1 MALRR
6 KHRYD
11 YDLIVIGSGG
21 GGSVAAHIS
30 NNLGKRVAVV
40 ERSEMGGECPNWGC
54 VPTKALLQAAEIY
67 NAARHGQKF
76 GIRGTTLGYNYPSI
90 KAWKDLAVHRTGT
103 WEGDKVYESEGIHVI
118 KGDAHFVSPH
128 EITVN
133 RRHYSAENFL
143 IATGTR
149 SFIPPIEGLEKSGY
163 LTFKEA
169 INLTRPP
176 KSMFVIGAGAIGC
189 EFSELFSIFGT
200 KIYLSDITPRILM
213 KEDEE
218 VGELAKKIFE
228 EKRGMSV
235 LLNAKV
241 IRIVKEGISKRVY
254 YQQGRDIHS
263 VKVDE
268 ILLASGKLAN
278 VGIGLENAGVEYTP
292 KGVQVN
298 EYMQTTAK
306 HIFAAGDVAGPYMFT
321 HMAIYQSR
329 LAANNMWHKHKVAAD
344 YRAVPRCTFVNP
356 EIASVGMSEDECI
369 KRDLKIKKAVAP
381 ISIIGRANTSDVD
394 EGFVKVITRM
404 DGTLIGASIVS
415 PRAGEMI
422 HELTLAVQTE
432 LTAEEVASTI
442 HAFPTW
448 SEAVRVACNKVN
460 LIK

>member
-1 MALRR
+1 MAFGKK
-6 KHRYD
+6 KHRFD
-11 YDLIVIGSGG
+11 YDLIIIGSGG

-30 NNLGKRVAVV
+30 NNLGKKVAVI

-67 NAARHGQKF
+67 DAARHGQKF

-103 WEGDKVYESEGIHVI
+103 WEGEKVYESEGIHVI

-133 RRHYSAENFL
+133 RRHYSAEKFL
-143 IATGTR
+143 IATGTH

-176 KSMFVIGAGAIGC
+176 KSVFVIGAGAIGC

-218 VGELAKKIFE
+218 VGELAQKLFE
-228 EKRGMSV
+228 EKRGMTI
-235 LLNAKV
+235 LTNTKV
-241 IRIVKEGISKRVY
+241 TRIVKEGMSRRVY
-254 YQQGRDIHS
+254 YQRGRDTSS
-263 VKVDE
+263 VRVDE
-268 ILLASGKLAN
+268 VLLASGKLAN
-278 VGIGLENAGVEYTP
+278 VDIGLENAGVEYTP
-292 KGVQVN
+292 KGIAVN

-306 HIFAAGDVAGPYMFT
+306 HIYAAGDVAGPYMFT

-329 LAANNMWHKHKVAAD
+329 LAANNMWHKQKVAAD
-344 YRAVPRCTFVNP
+344 YRAVPRCIFTTP
-356 EIASVGMSEDECI
+356 EIASVGLSEDECI
-369 KRDLKIKKAVAP
+369 KRDIKIKKAVAP

-394 EGFVKVITRM
+394 EGFVKVITTT

-415 PRAGEMI
+415 PRAGEML
-422 HELTLAVQTE
+422 HELTLAIQME

-448 SEAVRVACNKVN
+448 SEAVRVACNK
-460 LIK
+460 IK

>member
-1 MALRR
+1 MAFKR
-6 KHRYD
+6 KKHHYD
-11 YDLIVIGSGG
+11 YDLIIIGSGG

-30 NNLGKRVAVV
+30 NNLGKKVAVV
-40 ERSEMGGECPNWGC
+40 ERAEMGGECPNWGC

-67 NAARHGQKF
+67 DAARHGQRF

-103 WEGDKVYESEGIHVI
+103 WEGEKVYESEGIHVI
-118 KGDAHFVSPH
+118 RGDAHFVSPH

-149 SFIPPIEGLEKSGY
+149 QFVPPIEGLAESGY

-169 INLTRPP
+169 TGLTRPP
-176 KSMFVIGAGAIGC
+176 KSLFVVGAGAIGC

-200 KIYLSDITPRILM
+200 KVYLSDITPRILM
-213 KEDEE
+213 KEDQE
-218 VGELAKKIFE
+218 VGELVQKVFE
-228 EKRGMSV
+228 EKRGMAI
-235 LLNAKV
+235 LTNTKV
-241 IRIVKEGISKRVY
+241 TRIVKEGMSRRVY
-254 YQQGRDIHS
+254 YQRGGETTS

-268 ILLASGKLAN
+268 VLLASGKLAN
-278 VGIGLENAGVEYTP
+278 VDMGLENAGVEYAP
-292 KGVQVN
+292 KGITVD

-306 HIFAAGDVAGPYMFT
+306 HIYAAGDVCGPYQFT

-329 LAANNMWHKHKVAAD
+329 LAANNMWHKEKVAAD
-344 YRAVPRCTFVNP
+344 YRAVPRCVFLYP
-356 EIASVGMSEDECI
+356 EVASVGLSEDECI
-369 KRDLKIKKAVAP
+369 KRDIRIKKALAP
-381 ISIIGRANTSDVD
+381 ISIIGRANTANVD
-394 EGFVKVITRM
+394 DGFVKVITAT

-415 PRAGEMI
+415 PRAGEML
-422 HELTLAVQTE
+422 HELTLAIQME

-448 SEAVRVACNKVN
+448 SEAVRVACNK
-460 LIK
+460 IK

>member
-1 MALRR
+1 MRLRSK
-6 KHRYD
+6 KHHYD

-40 ERSEMGGECPNWGC
+40 ERAEMGGECPNSGC

-67 NAARHGQKF
+67 DAARHGQQF

-103 WEGDKVYESEGIHVI
+103 WEGDKVYESEGIHVV

-128 EITVN
+128 EITVS

-149 SFIPPIEGLEKSGY
+149 SFIPPIEGLDQAGY

-176 KSMFVIGAGAIGC
+176 KSLFIIGAGAIGC

-213 KEDEE
+213 KEDQE
-218 VGELAKKIFE
+218 VGELTQKTFE
-228 EKRGMSV
+228 EKRGMTI
-235 LLNAKV
+235 LLNTKV
-241 IRIVKEGISKRVY
+241 MRVVKEGLAKRVY
-254 YQQGRDIHS
+254 YQQGRQTDS
-263 VKVDE
+263 VKVDD

-278 VGIGLENAGVEYTP
+278 VDIGLENAGVEYTP
-292 KGVQVN
+292 KGIVVN
-298 EYMQTTAK
+298 EFMQTTAK
-306 HIFAAGDVAGPYMFT
+306 HIYAAGDVAGPYMFT

-329 LAANNMWHKHKVAAD
+329 LAANNMWHRNKVATD
-344 YRAVPRCTFVNP
+344 YRAVPRCIFTTP
-356 EIASVGMSEDECI
+356 EIASVGLSEDECI
-369 KRDLKIKKAVAP
+369 KRDLKYKKAMAP
-381 ISIIGRANTSDVD
+381 ISIIGRANTSNVD
-394 EGFVKVITRM
+394 EGFVKVITTN

-415 PRAGEMI
+415 PRAGEML
-422 HELTLAVQTE
+422 HELALAIQME

-448 SEAVRVACNKVN
+448 SEAVRVACNK
-460 LIK
+460 IR

>member
-1 MALRR
+1 MGFGR
-6 KHRYD
+6 KHHYD
-11 YDLIVIGSGG
+11 YDLIIIGSGG

-30 NNLGKRVAVV
+30 NNLGKKVAVI

-67 NAARHGQKF
+67 DNARHGQKF

-103 WEGDKVYESEGIHVI
+103 WEGEKVYEAEGIHVLR
-118 KGDAHFVSPH
+118 GEAHFVSPH

-133 RRHYSAENFL
+133 RRHYSADKFL

-176 KSMFVIGAGAIGC
+176 KSVFVIGGGAIGC

-218 VGELAKKIFE
+218 VGELAQKIFE
-228 EKRGMSV
+228 EKRGMTV
-235 LLNAKV
+235 LTSTKV
-241 IRIVKEGISKRVY
+241 TRVVKEGMSRRVY
-254 YQQGRDIHS
+254 YQRGRDTDS

-268 ILLASGKLAN
+268 VLLASGKLAN
-278 VGIGLENAGVEYTP
+278 VDMGLENAGVEYTP
-292 KGVQVN
+292 KGIAVN
-298 EYMQTTAK
+298 EYMQTSAK

-329 LAANNMWHKHKVAAD
+329 LAANNMWHKQKVAAD
-344 YRAVPRCTFVNP
+344 YRAVPRCVFTSP
-356 EIASVGMSEDECI
+356 EIASVGLSEDECI
-369 KRDLKIKKAVAP
+369 KRDIKIKKALAP
-381 ISIIGRANTSDVD
+381 ISIVGRANTANVD
-394 EGFVKVITRM
+394 DGFVKVITTT

-415 PRAGEMI
+415 PRAGEML
-422 HELTLAVQTE
+422 HELTLAIQME

-448 SEAVRVACNKVN
+448 SEAVRVACNK
-460 LIK
+460 IR

>member
-1 MALRR
+1 MAFRNK
-6 KHRYD
+6 KHQYD

-30 NNLGKRVAVV
+30 NSLGKRVAVV
-40 ERSEMGGECPNWGC
+40 ERGEMGGECPNWGC

-67 NAARHGQKF
+67 DSARHGQKF

-103 WEGDKVYESEGIHVI
+103 WEGEKVYESEGIHVI
-118 KGDAHFVSPH
+118 KGAANFVSKH

-149 SFIPPIEGLEKSGY
+149 SFIPPIEGLDKAGF

-176 KSMFVIGAGAIGC
+176 KSLFVIGAGAIGC

-200 KIYLSDITPRILM
+200 KIYLSDIAPRVLM
-213 KEDEE
+213 KEDQE
-218 VGELAKKIFE
+218 VGELAGKLFE
-228 EKRGMSV
+228 EQRGMTL
-235 LLNAKV
+235 LLNSKV
-241 IRIVKEGISKRVY
+241 MRVVKEGMSKRVY
-254 YQQGRDIHS
+254 YQQGRETKS
-263 VKVDE
+263 VKVDD

-278 VGIGLENAGVEYTP
+278 VDMGLENAGVEYTP
-292 KGVQVN
+292 KGIAVN

-306 HIFAAGDVAGPYMFT
+306 HIYAAGDVAGPYMFT

-329 LAANNMWHKHKVAAD
+329 LAANNMWRKQKVATD
-344 YRAVPRCTFVNP
+344 YRAVPRCVFLNP
-356 EIASVGMSEDECI
+356 EIASVGLSEDECI
-369 KRDLKIKKAVAP
+369 KRDLKIKKALAP
-381 ISIIGRANTSDVD
+381 ISIIGRANTANVD
-394 EGFVKVITRM
+394 EGFVKVITAM

-415 PRAGEMI
+415 PRAGEML
-422 HELTLAVQTE
+422 HELTLAIQME

-448 SEAVRVACNKVN
+448 SEAVRVACNK
-460 LIK
+460 IKLK

>member
-1 MALRR
+1 MRLRSK
-6 KHRYD
+6 KHHYD

-30 NNLGKRVAVV
+30 NNLGKRVAVI
-40 ERSEMGGECPNWGC
+40 EREEMGGECPNWGC
-54 VPTKALLQAAEIY
+54 VPTKALLQSAEIY
-67 NAARHGQKF
+67 DSARHGQKF

-103 WEGDKVYESEGIHVI
+103 WEGEKIYESEGIHVI
-118 KGDAHFVSPH
+118 RGDAHFVSKN

-133 RRHYSAENFL
+133 RRHYSAEKFL

-149 SFIPPIEGLEKSGY
+149 NFIPPIEGLDKSGY

-176 KSMFVIGAGAIGC
+176 KSLFVIGAGAIGC

-200 KIYLSDITPRILM
+200 KIYLSDIAPRILM
-213 KEDEE
+213 KEDQE

-228 EKRGMSV
+228 EKRGMTV
-235 LLNAKV
+235 LMNSKV
-241 IRIVKEGISKRVY
+241 MRVVKEGIAKRVY
-254 YQQGRDIHS
+254 YQQGRETKS

-278 VGIGLENAGVEYTP
+278 VDIGLENAGVEYSP
-292 KGVQVN
+292 KGIVVN
-298 EYMQTTAK
+298 EYMQTTAP

-329 LAANNMWHKHKVAAD
+329 LAANNMWHKQKVAAD
-344 YRAVPRCTFVNP
+344 YRAVPRCIFTTP
-356 EIASVGMSEDECI
+356 EIASVGLSEDECI
-369 KRDLKIKKAVAP
+369 KRDLKYKKALAP

-394 EGFVKVITRM
+394 DGFVKVITTN

-415 PRAGEMI
+415 PRAGEML
-422 HELTLAVQTE
+422 HELTLAIQME

-448 SEAVRVACNKVN
+448 SEAVRVACNK
-460 LIK
+460 IKLK